1 MFFENKEHYNPK
13 LMALTLSFFMVT
25 FIIGRNGVKFF
36 FVAVTHTIC
45 HELELGSGFI
55 SSQNRKM
62 R

>member
-36 FVAVTHTIC
+36 SWQLLILFVM
-45 HELELGSGFI
+45 
-55 SSQNRKM
+55 NWN
-62 R
+62 